1 MYFERFPMVKWL
13 SSIEKYFPICCGGK
27 EYIKNLKTY
36 IKYAAKVVL
45 RYQLR
50 EEKTLIYRLR

>member
-1 MYFERFPMVKWL
+1 MVKWL

-27 EYIKNLKTY
+27 EYIKNLK
-36 IKYAAKVVL
+36 YAAKVVL